1 MKKLILSAAI
11 LFSLG
16 AKAQDTTKIVNLAL
30 QARTIEFL
38 VPMVNQSD
46 EDSLFTVFLKW
57 RTSFRNTTPTG
68 TTLVTTD
75 TLPTLL
81 VVGFYDRLLS
91 NSDGYGGVLAFKN
104 QIAPFRTAN
113 SYFNDLCTELE
124 TGYIQRGIAIRRA
137 GRKMLM
143 GK

>member
-1 MKKLILSAAI
+1 MKKIILSTII
-11 LFSLG
+11 LFSLSV
-16 AKAQDTTKIVNLAL
+16 KSQDTTKIVNLSL

-57 RTSFRNTTPTG
+57 RTSFRQNTPTG

-81 VVGFYDRLLS
+81 VVGFYDKLLS
-91 NSDGYGGVLAFKN
+91 NPEGYSGILPFKN

-113 SYFNDLCTELE
+113 SYFDRLCTALE
-124 TGYIQRGIAIRRA
+124 TGYIQRGIGIRQA